1 MYQFRDGDVILLLF
15 EIEPISILI
24 YLFWVILYFLGRFM
38 LALGDIV
45 ALSWVVEY
53 SLLGEDNLFRG
64 FTDSYM
70 Y

>member
-24 YLFWVILYFLGRFM
+24 YLFCILYFLGRFM
-38 LALGDIV
+38 LALGEIV
-45 ALSWVVEY
+45 ALSWVVEH

-70 Y
+70 YY